1 MARFSGRFFGRFS
14 MEKRVG
20 SRSRPAR
27 AAAPSIAAPPEAA
40 KVSRRPRVEGLGDE
54 VGAAELARR
63 VADSLKRFRAERR
76 MSLDQLAVSS
86 GVSRAALSQIEGART
101 NPTLGLMWKVAVGLG
116 VPFQALLGQT
126 DGKQSR
132 VLRSGD
138 AIPLRSTDG
147 RMESRLLS
155 PSGSADRNEVYELR
169 FQAKGFHRSEPHGE
183 GATETVIVLTGAL
196 RVVAGDETHD
206 LAAGDTLYFHANVP
220 HTYENRSTRESR
232 CIDIIAYRP

>member
-1 MARFSGRFFGRFS
+1 MAT
-14 MEKRVG
+14 
-20 SRSRPAR
+20 RSRATQTAP
-27 AAAPSIAAPPEAA
+27 AAAPPVPMPPPRAT
-40 KVSRRPRVEGLGDE
+40 KRPTVEGLGDD

-63 VADSLKRFRAERR
+63 VAESLRRYRAERR
-76 MSLDQLAVSS
+76 MSLDQLALSS

-116 VPFQALLGQT
+116 IPFQALLGTT
-126 DGKQSR
+126 DGSQSR

-155 PSGSADRNEVYELR
+155 PSGSGDRVEVYELR
-169 FQAKGFHRSEPHGE
+169 FQAKGLHRSEAHAA

-196 RVVAGDETHD
+196 RIVAGDETHD
-206 LAAGDTLYFHANVP
+206 LAAGDTLYFLANVP
-220 HTYENRSTRESR
+220 HSYENRSSREAR
-232 CIDIIAYRP
+232 CIDIIAYGRG

>member
-1 MARFSGRFFGRFS
+1 MAT
-14 MEKRVG
+14 
-20 SRSRPAR
+20 RSRATQTAT
-27 AAAPSIAAPPEAA
+27 AAAPSHPAPS
-40 KVSRRPRVEGLGDE
+40 SRATKRPTVEGLGDE

-63 VADSLKRFRAERR
+63 VAESLRRYRAERR
-76 MSLDQLAVSS
+76 MSLDQLALSS

-116 VPFQALLGQT
+116 IPFQALLGT
-126 DGKQSR
+126 SDGSQSR

-155 PSGSADRNEVYELR
+155 PSGSGDRVEVYELR
-169 FQAKGFHRSEPHGE
+169 FQPKGLHRSEAHAA

-206 LAAGDTLYFHANVP
+206 LAAGDTLYFLANVQ
-220 HTYENRSTRESR
+220 HSYENRSSRESR
-232 CIDIIAYRP
+232 CIDIIAYGRG

>member
-1 MARFSGRFFGRFS
+1 MAP
-14 MEKRVG
+14 
-20 SRSRPAR
+20 RSRATQIAT
-27 AAAPSIAAPPEAA
+27 AAAPPPPAQPPRAA
-40 KVSRRPRVEGLGDE
+40 KRPTVEGLGDD

-63 VADSLKRFRAERR
+63 VAESLRRYRAERR
-76 MSLDQLAVSS
+76 MSLDQLALSS

-116 VPFQALLGQT
+116 IPFQALLGT
-126 DGKQSR
+126 SDGSQSR

-155 PSGSADRNEVYELR
+155 PSGSGDRVEVYELR
-169 FQAKGFHRSEPHGE
+169 FQPKGLHRSEAHAA

-196 RVVAGDETHD
+196 RIVAGDETHD
-206 LAAGDTLYFHANVP
+206 LAAGDTLYFLANVP
-220 HTYENRSTRESR
+220 HSYENRSSREAR
-232 CIDIIAYRP
+232 CIDIIAYGRG

>member
-1 MARFSGRFFGRFS
+1 MQAWRADHGAIDG
-14 MEKRVG
+14 KRMS
-20 SRSRPAR
+20 SRARPAR
-27 AAAPSIAAPPEAA
+27 SPALAAVAAPPEA
-40 KVSRRPRVEGLGDE
+40 KLSRRPRVEGLGDE

-63 VADSLKRFRAERR
+63 VADSLKRYRAERR

-116 VPFQALLGQT
+116 IPFQALLGTT
-126 DGKQSR
+126 DANQSR
-132 VLRSGD
+132 VLRAGD

-155 PSGSADRNEVYELR
+155 PSGAADRNEIYELR
-169 FQAKGFHRSEPHGE
+169 FQAKGFHRSEPHGA

-196 RVVAGDETHD
+196 RVTAGDETHE
-206 LAAGDTLYFHANVP
+206 LQAGDTLYFQANVP
-220 HTYENRSTRESR
+220 HTYENRSSRESR
-232 CIDIIAYRP
+232 CIDIIAYSRP